1 MRSPVSEFKH
11 EDEVRLLVEQ
21 VLRTGLMLTD
31 LICAL
36 IEDVPDDAFPGERTA
51 DVLIDM
57 LTGTIRPAAEAA
69 GTAAVQEVRA
79 LLGAISDRTIAD
91 LLAAL
96 EASHDP

>member
-1 MRSPVSEFKH
+1 MRPPLPQPEY
-11 EDEVRLLVEQ
+11 EDEVRLLVEE

-31 LICAL
+31 LICSL

-57 LTGTIRPAAEAA
+57 LTGTVRPAAEAA
-69 GTAAVQEVRA
+69 GASTVQGARA

-91 LLAAL
+91 LMAAL
-96 EASHDP
+96 DR